1 LPVRRTQ
8 PAIGLD
14 LDRGAAK
21 AVQLSGGPGGT
32 VLQHVGYRRLP
43 EGAVIDGEVGD
54 EELLAS
60 ELREFWAT
68 HSFKGRNVYLGVAN
82 GRVVVRV
89 IELPRMDEEDLRG
102 AINFEAQEHIP
113 MPLEEAVMDFVV
125 LGPQSEGSDLDRI
138 LLVAAAR
145 EMISRFSSALRAAGL
160 RPAGVDVKALSLLRS
175 SLPRPLAGDEGRAV
189 LLLDVGSDTTSLCIA
204 QGGAPALTRFLPGGS
219 GRFVESI
226 ADAAD
231 LPTDEA
237 ERQLLNPRVR
247 IGPGADRE
255 LGEDEVDDEFDPA
268 LMYDVRRGLEDAVA
282 LLAEEVQRSVEY
294 HYGQPGA
301 RGVGSL
307 YVTGEGALVRG
318 MDAYLGE
325 LLGIEAHRG
334 APLARLSANRSN
346 VPEEQLRLMEP
357 VLAVA
362 FGLALE
368 GD

>member
-1 LPVRRTQ
+1 LPVPRGA
-8 PAIGLD
+8 PAVGLD
-14 LDRGAAK
+14 LDRGALK
-21 AVQLSGGPGGT
+21 AVQVSSGPGGV

-43 EGAVIDGEVGD
+43 GGAIVDGEVSD

-113 MPLEEAVMDFVV
+113 MPLEEAVLDFVV
-125 LGPQSEGSDLDRI
+125 LGPQAEGSDLDRI
-138 LLVAAAR
+138 LLVAAGR
-145 EMISRFSSALRAAGL
+145 EMITRFSSAVRAAGL
-160 RPAGVDVKALSLLRS
+160 RPVGVDVKALSLVRS
-175 SLPRPLAGDEGRAV
+175 TLPRTLWEDETRAA
-189 LLLDVGSDTTSLCIA
+189 LLLDVGSDATSLCIS
-204 QGGAPALTRFLPGGS
+204 QGGSPVLTRFVPGGS
-219 GRFVESI
+219 GRLVEGI

-231 LPTDEA
+231 LPVEEA
-237 ERQLLNPRVR
+237 ERQLLNPRLR
-247 IGPGADRE
+247 IGPGAD
-255 LGEDEVDDEFDPA
+255 GDVAGVDDDFDPA

-282 LLAEEVQRSVEY
+282 LLAEDVQRSVEY

-301 RGVGSL
+301 REVGSV

-318 MDAYLGE
+318 MDAHLGQ

-346 VPEEQLRLMEP
+346 VGDEQLRLMEP
-357 VLAVA
+357 VLAVPL
-362 FGLALE
+362 GLALE
-368 GD
+368 GG